1 MRELDTIDITRIAN
15 DVENLDL
22 AEQLSVVLENRKLQH
37 LLLWKRD
44 DVEIERLSYWIVQK
58 LMDLSRWNNEE
69 DIMKSELQDMLRSLV
84 RFTRFTKV
92 VPHCV

>member
-37 LLLWKRD
+37 LLLCKRD
-44 DVEIERLSYWIVQK
+44 DVVIERLSYWIVQK